1 MASTYS
7 NLKIELIGTG
17 DQSGTWGNTT
27 NINLGTAIEEAITGS
42 ANVSFTSADVTLT
55 LTDTNTAQTARNL
68 RLNLTGTSGGARNLI
83 VPGIEKQY
91 IVNNGLADAVTVK
104 NATGSGVVVP
114 AGKSMILFN
123 TSTNVVEAVTYAG
136 IFPGAGIANSTGSA
150 WGTSY
155 STTGTGTV
163 VALATS
169 PVFTTPTLGTPVS
182 GTLTTCTGLPIS
194 TGVSGLGSGVATFL
208 TTPSSANLAA
218 ALTDETGTGANVFA
232 TNPSLTTPALSGET
246 FSTAATVTAGTN
258 AQGQGAITS
267 DNNVITTAAANP
279 SGVTLPTATTGRRI
293 VIVNKGANTVNI
305 YPATG
310 ASIDAL
316 SANASIALPVN
327 GVMLFNAASTTLWYS
342 SFNLYT
348 SATTTAG
355 VTSFSAGS
363 TGFSPSS
370 ATTGAIT
377 LSGNLAVANGG
388 TGATSNTGTAGSNVL
403 SVSPALTGTPTAP
416 TAAGG
421 TNTTQIATTAFVATA
436 LQVLYPIGS
445 IYSSTVATNPNTLF
459 GFGTWVAYG
468 AGRVLIGNG
477 GGFTAG
483 ATGGS
488 ADAIVVSHS
497 HTATV
502 TDPGHFHS
510 LPNSSE
516 SQAGGDNGGTASTTF
531 SSGGRAAT
539 STALSKVTGVTVANS
554 TEGASGTNANLQPY
568 VVVYM
573 WNRTA

>member
-1 MASTYS
+1 MASSYS

-42 ANVSFTSADVTLT
+42 ADVNFTSADVTLT
-55 LTDTNTAQTARNL
+55 LTNTNTAQTARNL

-83 VPGIEKQY
+83 IPAIEKQY
-91 IVNNGLADAVTVK
+91 IINNGLADAVTVK

-114 AGKSMILFN
+114 AGKSMIVFN

-208 TTPSSANLAA
+208 GTPSSANLASA
-218 ALTDETGTGANVFA
+218 VTDETGSGSLVFG
-232 TNPSLTTPALSGET
+232 TSPSLTTPALSGET
-246 FSTAATVTAGTN
+246 FSTAASVIAGTN
-258 AQGQGAITS
+258 AQGQGLIVS
-267 DNNVITTAAANP
+267 DYNIITTAASNP

-293 VIVNKGANTVNI
+293 VVVNKGANTINI

-316 SANASIALPVN
+316 SANASIALPAN
-327 GVMLFNAASTTLWYS
+327 NVMIFNAASTTLWYS

-348 SATTTAG
+348 SATTAAG
-355 VTSFSAGS
+355 VTSFSAGT
-363 TGFSPSS
+363 TGFSPSTS
-370 ATTGAIT
+370 TTGAIT

-416 TAAGG
+416 TAASG
-421 TNTTQIATTAFVATA
+421 TNTTQIATTAFVQTA
-436 LQVLYPIGS
+436 LQVLYPVGS
-445 IYSSTVATNPNTLF
+445 IYSSTVATNPATLF

-468 AGRVLIGNG
+468 AGRVLIGQSG
-477 GGFTAG
+477 AG
-483 ATGGS
+483 LYIAGNTGGS
-488 ADAIVVSHS
+488 ADAIIPSHT

-502 TDPGHFHS
+502 TDPGHTH
-510 LPNSSE
+510 NYGQSE
-516 SQAGGDNGGTASTTF
+516 RTQVGTDNGVAYDSEPSSAFATSSSTT
-531 SSGGRAAT
+531 GITVAV
-539 STALSKVTGVTVANS
+539 STTGVSV
-554 TEGASGTNANLQPY
+554 TNANLQPY